1 VLVDRGGREL
11 PIHADI
17 VGKTMDVP
25 AGARVDVLVGALD
38 GEDSV
43 VLVPREDA

>member
-1 VLVDRGGREL
+1 
-11 PIHADI
+11 
-17 VGKTMDVP
+17 MDVP